1 MEERQIRIHNA
12 VRQCVREC
20 RQSRT
25 PFLAIGKYCEQLRTA
40 AAWTPGDVEQVESL
54 AWRELQT
61 LRGEF
66 GHDQ

>member
-20 RQSRT
+20 HASLT
-25 PFLAIGKYCEQLRTA
+25 PFLAIGKYCERLRTDRG
-40 AAWTPGDVEQVESL
+40 WGPTDVEQVESL

-66 GHDQ
+66 GHDR